1 MLKVNDDY
9 ALTNLLV
16 GAKGDSTAS
25 KIPRYLRHACIAGE
39 RGGGIFSTKE
49 HPARPLL
56 QNFIL
61 PFVPFSSP
69 AD

>member
-49 HPARPLL
+49 HPAHPLL
-56 QNFIL
+56 PELHTSLCPLFI
-61 PFVPFSSP
+61 
-69 AD
+69 AR